1 MRRLALIGA
10 LGLLLLSSSSVFA
23 ATNNNIWRATL
34 TTTSTTSMSTTAQ
47 TVHGGATIVE
57 VGNGRLASVA
67 VKLYGVKPDS
77 TVQVTVTDTSS
88 GAHPVWNSPKFKM
101 AARGVDRFW
110 LKGSAVK
117 PLDAAIDAKDTLT
130 ITVTVTARTRTG
142 SAPASTSVTLTG
154 TFARVR

>member
-10 LGLLLLSSSSVFA
+10 LGLLLLSGSSVLA

-34 TTTSTTSMSTTAQ
+34 TSASTATTAGQ

-77 TVQVTVTDTSS
+77 TVQVTVTDTASS
-88 GAHPVWNSPKFKM
+88 RTQLVWNSPKFKM
-101 AARGVDRFW
+101 AATGVNRFW

-117 PLDAAIDAKDTLT
+117 PLDAAIDAKDTLA
-130 ITVTVTARTRTG
+130 ISVTVMTRTRTG
-142 SAPASTSVTLTG
+142 SGAASTSVTLTG
-154 TFARVR
+154 TFTRVR

>member
-10 LGLLLLSSSSVFA
+10 LGLLLLSGSSVLA

-34 TTTSTTSMSTTAQ
+34 TSASTATTAAQ
-47 TVHGGATIVE
+47 IVHGGATIVE

-77 TVQVTVTDTSS
+77 TVQVTVTDTASS
-88 GAHPVWNSPKFKM
+88 GTQPVWNSPKFKM
-101 AARGVDRFW
+101 AATGVNRFW

-117 PLDAAIDAKDTLT
+117 PLDAAIDAKDTLA
-130 ITVTVTARTRTG
+130 ISVTVMTRTRTG
-142 SAPASTSVTLTG
+142 SGAASTSVTLTG
-154 TFARVR
+154 TFTRVR